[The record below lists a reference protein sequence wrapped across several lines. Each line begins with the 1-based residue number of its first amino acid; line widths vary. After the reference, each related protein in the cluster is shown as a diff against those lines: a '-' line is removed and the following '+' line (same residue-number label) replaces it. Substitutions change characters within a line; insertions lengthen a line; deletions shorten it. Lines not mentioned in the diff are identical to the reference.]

1 MRITIYH
8 NNEIIREFTTEQIL
22 RSLMHY
28 APAFVRG
35 EKFSTVCQQEN
46 DSMPSTLSDIV
57 TVSHIYRYHVPEQT
71 L

>member
-35 EKFSTVCQQEN
+35 EKFSTVCQ
-46 DSMPSTLSDIV
+46 
-57 TVSHIYRYHVPEQT
+57 
-71 L
+71 